1 MRGGHNI
8 FPARIENLANT
19 APSVARSAA
28 IPVPDERLGEKVC
41 LVVARKTPEAEVD
54 GDALLR
60 HLDEAGLSK
69 YDMPE
74 YLAVVDDIPLLP
86 SGKLDK
92 LSLIELLNAG
102 KLEKTPIRFRPGA

>member
-1 MRGGHNI
+1 MAPCDRPTSSITTRSGTSRREDRHPVRCGHSPRGRP
-8 FPARIENLANT
+8 FT
-19 APSVARSAA
+19 
-28 IPVPDERLGEKVC
+28 
-41 LVVARKTPEAEVD
+41 EV
-54 GDALLR
+54 L
-60 HLDEAGLSK
+60 
-69 YDMPE
+69 E